1 MGTQDKEISMT
12 VGTISS
18 MTASMNAPQASASVD
33 NEAVESVSDNED
45 AETQR
50 ANVSKSTGNTPVG
63 TLADYQGTRID
74 VSA

>member
-1 MGTQDKEISMT
+1 MNI
-12 VGTISS
+12 GTIGNIV
-18 MTASMNAPQASASVD
+18 ASPNTPQIAASGD
-33 NEAVESVSDNED
+33 NEAVESVRDNED

-50 ANVSKSTGNTPVG
+50 PTDAQPTATTPVG